1 MNYLAA
7 STGSLSNITS
17 GASELLTW
25 AIDSMSDV
33 ANWIVSTPITLT
45 LFVIM
50 LVSFGFGL
58 VYRALHKL

>member
-1 MNYLAA
+1 MNYLA
-7 STGSLSNITS
+7 TGTTSLSSITS

-25 AIDSMSDV
+25 AIDSMTDV
-33 ANWIVSTPITLT
+33 AGWIVSTPITLT
-45 LFVIM
+45 LFVIV